1 MRDWTKTAFVLAI
14 STIHVSRLRHNTMFK
29 FALNF
34 SQSVLVDWWHLYKT
48 VSVVSRLLKI
58 QHRWQWGFLK
68 LHWLPAQC
76 FSSTNA
82 MRCFFFFLIKGLGLS
97 VCLQVHVTECRQSTP
112 SPKLLISLFD
122 PRLKIWG
129 ALGQRD
135 ISSRVYVLVSYR
147 KGRLSQL
154 EASSSKLF
162 I

>member
-14 STIHVSRLRHNTMFK
+14 STIHVGHVSRLRHNTMFK

-34 SQSVLVDWWHLYKT
+34 SQSVLVDGWHLYKT

-82 MRCFFFFLIKGLGLS
+82 MRCFLIKGLGLS

-112 SPKLLISLFD
+112 PPKWLKSLFE

-129 ALGQRD
+129 ALGQLD
-135 ISSRVYVLVSYR
+135 ISSRAYVLVWYR

-162 I
+162 S